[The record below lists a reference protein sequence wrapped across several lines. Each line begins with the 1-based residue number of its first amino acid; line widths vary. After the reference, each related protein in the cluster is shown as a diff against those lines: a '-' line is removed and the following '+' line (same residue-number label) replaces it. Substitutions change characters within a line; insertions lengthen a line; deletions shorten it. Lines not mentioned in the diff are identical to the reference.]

1 MNIAI
6 ILASIVTIIFAAL
19 GLTNILPDDI
29 ANPVMIV
36 AMATLLLL
44 RGVEHKNRGAKVLF
58 ILNSV
63 TAIIAYV
70 FVLYSVFLG

>member
-19 GLTNILPDDI
+19 GLTNVLPDDI
-29 ANPVMIV
+29 ANPIMIV

-44 RGVEHKNRGAKVLF
+44 RGVEHKSRGAKVLF

-70 FVLYSVFLG
+70 FVLYSVFMG

>member
-19 GLTNILPDDI
+19 GLTNVLPDDI
-29 ANPVMIV
+29 ANPIMIV

-44 RGVEHKNRGAKVLF
+44 RGVEHKNRGAKGLF

-70 FVLYSVFLG
+70 FVLYSVFMG